1 MNTNIKDF
9 NFKLVLINNLMYNSK
24 NAKPS
29 FEEEY
34 NQILRSDLYKS
45 ENDKIFKEFLNDEM
59 CISLYNYLANLNID
73 DSDLEKIEN
82 IYFDAG
88 SQIYADLAPSWD
100 GESDIFKVTSIE
112 GIENLR
118 NLKKVDVYSLT
129 TKEVA
134 QKIQELNCEVWI
146 DKYILK

>member
-73 DSDLEKIEN
+73 DSDLEKIEY